1 MEWILLY
8 FSVLANVL
16 LIVVCICLKKSRDW
30 YKKSWY
36 ELANYLSKR
45 PMRNEKMTARGLVTI
60 IAASCFVADCLA
72 ILVRAF

>member
-45 PMRNEKMTARGLVTI
+45 PRRNAK
-60 IAASCFVADCLA
+60 
-72 ILVRAF
+72 

>member
-45 PMRNEKMTARGLVTI
+45 SMRNAKYDSNGNA
-60 IAASCFVADCLA
+60 
-72 ILVRAF
+72 